1 MTFAAGLAL
10 AEFVKA
16 GLSMV
21 YLLNRT
27 YAPYYKWMYRGIR
40 ELPVLPRAYGLF
52 GQLAEAQAGEET
64 EGIIERICIIV
75 AAELQ
80 RQGLSDETD
89 PFLEAHCEQI
99 LDRIQEQRIR
109 NMPQI

>member
-1 MTFAAGLAL
+1 MDEQSKGFRGVVFGGFKREDVLRYIEETDTRYFSE
-10 AEFVKA
+10 AE
-16 GLSMV
+16 
-21 YLLNRT
+21 
-27 YAPYYKWMYRGIR
+27 
-40 ELPVLPRAYGLF
+40 ELRR
-52 GQLAEAQAGEET
+52 QLAEAQAGEET